1 MRCRSSHN
9 AACLCQVVMATQPR
23 GAVDLDLDE
32 DKRRAIMGAMK
43 NIRMEYT
50 PEWAAL
56 VPEQAWMR
64 VLTERQPQTTATA
77 QQASGRR
84 RH

>member
-1 MRCRSSHN
+1 
-9 AACLCQVVMATQPR
+9 MATQPR

-43 NIRMEYT
+43 NIKLEYT

-56 VPEQAWMR
+56 VPEQAWMK
-64 VLTERQPQTTATA
+64 VLTERQPPAA
-77 QQASGRR
+77 QQASGTR

>member
-1 MRCRSSHN
+1 M
-9 AACLCQVVMATQPR
+9 CQVVMARQAR

-32 DKRRAIMGAMK
+32 EKRRAIMGAMK
-43 NIRMEYT
+43 NINLEYT
-50 PEWAAL
+50 PDWAAL

-64 VLTERQPQTTATA
+64 ILMQRQPPAAGTMQEP
-77 QQASGRR
+77 SGRQ